1 LRWIKVVERE
11 LAGGAM
17 PTEMVAKEA
26 RDPLL
31 VAARRD
37 GQRPACDCFISHGP
51 IRPPTAS
58 SASFIKASTLP
69 RRTMEPVSLE
79 PNKGADVSP
88 KTEASQ
94 MRRKSDAIEHCRRHI
109 ERVRT
114 EMEKREALGQS
125 TERLR
130 NRLKTL
136 EALRAAHE
144 AARGRSDAA

>member
-1 LRWIKVVERE
+1 
-11 LAGGAM
+11 
-17 PTEMVAKEA
+17 
-26 RDPLL
+26 
-31 VAARRD
+31 
-37 GQRPACDCFISHGP
+37 
-51 IRPPTAS
+51 
-58 SASFIKASTLP
+58 
-69 RRTMEPVSLE
+69 
-79 PNKGADVSP
+79 
-88 KTEASQ
+88 